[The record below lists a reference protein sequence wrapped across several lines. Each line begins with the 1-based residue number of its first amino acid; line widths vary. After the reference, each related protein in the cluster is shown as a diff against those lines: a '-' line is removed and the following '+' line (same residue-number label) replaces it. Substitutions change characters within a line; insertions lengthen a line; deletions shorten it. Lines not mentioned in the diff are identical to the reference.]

1 MNHGFTLAVP
11 GRTTGLLKKKEI
23 SMNHLKKLV
32 DFILKTKKE
41 EPTSA
46 RVAYMALQSKLKG
59 QKYID
64 MALKNETI
72 QNKILDMSSIYRS
85 IDFPVPNK
93 FCAYVCSGENED
105 IIARKIANNKLWLE
119 EFLKQYHEARFDR
132 EFNDIMLGYRQ
143 RLVRLGVTVDHSF
156 DESAP
161 IGVDGKPLV
170 TQNSEG
176 KREVFWDS
184 VGDNEEFWSSVKRS
198 VDLLENL

>member
-1 MNHGFTLAVP
+1 M
-11 GRTTGLLKKKEI
+11 K
-23 SMNHLKKLV
+23 HLKELV

-41 EPTSA
+41 EPTTA
-46 RVAYMALQSKLKG
+46 HVAYMALQSKLKG

-72 QNKILDMSSIYRS
+72 QNKILDMNSIYRS
-85 IDFPVPNK
+85 IDFPVPNT
-93 FCAYVCSGENED
+93 FCAHIWGGENED
-105 IIARKIANNKLWLE
+105 VIARKIASNKLWLE
-119 EFLKQYHEARFDR
+119 EFIKQYEEARFDR

-161 IGVDGKPLV
+161 IGLDGNPLV

-176 KREVFWDS
+176 KREVFWDG
-184 VGDNEEFWSSVKRS
+184 VGDNEEFWSAVKRS